1 MRHLHPA
8 SLILLGFAFLLAAS
22 TRSGMF
28 LLLLGIASSAFSFGL
43 ARQYFIG
50 ILRRSRWLLLTMLV
64 LFGWMTPGTP
74 VSGVPFA
81 TQEGLMLAAESI
93 ARLLIAIATVASLIS
108 ALAPPALVS
117 GLRTLLAPLRLPEGF
132 RDRLAVRM
140 MLTLEEVE
148 AVRQR
153 ENDPAANPESLSLP
167 LAGHGPADFVA
178 AIGSALLLVLAAL
191 A

>member
-8 SLILLGFAFLLAAS
+8 SLILLGLAFLLAAS

-28 LLLLGIASSAFSFGL
+28 VLLLGLSGSAFSYGL
-43 ARQYFIG
+43 ARPYFLA
-50 ILRRSRWLLLTMLV
+50 ILRRSRWLLITMLL

-74 VSGVPFA
+74 VPGVPFA

-93 ARLLIAIATVASLIS
+93 ARLLIAIATIAYLLS
-108 ALAPPALVS
+108 ALTPPALVS
-117 GLRTLLAPLRLPEGF
+117 GLRSLLAPFRLPGGF

-148 AVRQR
+148 TVRQR
-153 ENDPAANPESLSLP
+153 ENDLAAHPAVLSLP
-167 LAGHGPADFVA
+167 LANRGPADILA
-178 AIGSALLLVLAAL
+178 AIGSAVLLVLAAL

>member
-1 MRHLHPA
+1 VRYLHPA
-8 SLILLGFAFLLAAS
+8 SLILLGLAFLLAAS

-28 LLLLGIASSAFSFGL
+28 LLLLGIASSAFSYGL
-43 ARQYFIG
+43 ARQYFIR
-50 ILRRSRWLLLTMLV
+50 IVRRSRWLLITMLL

-74 VSGVPFA
+74 VAGVPFA
-81 TQEGLMLAAESI
+81 TQEGLMLAAENI
-93 ARLLIAIATVASLIS
+93 ARLLIAIATVASLLS

-117 GLRTLLAPLRLPEGF
+117 GLRTLLAPLWLLGGF

-153 ENDPAANPESLSLP
+153 ANDLAAYPASLSLP
-167 LAGHGPADFVA
+167 RASHGPADIVA
-178 AIGSALLLVLAAL
+178 AIGSAVLLVVAAL